1 MIKPLSLFVGWR
13 YIRSRRQNGFL
24 SFISLFTFLAMA
36 LGVAVLLIVLS
47 VMNGFE
53 REIRERLLTVLPHL
67 TVLGPADMR
76 PADGREPAEE
86 TGWQPVA
93 DRLQPLPGVQRV
105 APYISGYG
113 MMSAFGHSQ
122 ALKVQGIDPR
132 RPMFALEDHLVS
144 GQLEYLQPGEF
155 GLILGELAARRL
167 GVVPG
172 HEVRLTLPQASV
184 TPMGLFPRERRM
196 TVVGLFRV
204 GADVDATHAFVHI
217 DDAARLYRASN
228 GFHGLQVQLEAP
240 LMPAVAAESAT
251 AVLDD
256 GWSVTTWEQDQ
267 ATLFQAMRMEKVV
280 VGLLLT
286 IIIVVAA
293 FNIVANLVLMVADKR
308 KDIAVLRTLGCSSG
322 MVMAI
327 FMVQGVSLGL
337 AGIVAGGLLGT
348 VVALSIGPVMG
359 WLEAL
364 FGFQV
369 FDASVYFISQLP
381 SDPRLSDFVGVV
393 GAALVLS
400 ILAALYPAWRA
411 GQIPPAEVLR
421 YHQ

>member
-1 MIKPLSLFVGWR
+1 MKPLSFFIGWR

-53 REIRERLLTVLPHL
+53 REIRQRLLTVLPHL
-67 TVLGPADMR
+67 TVTGPAHQ
-76 PADGREPAEE
+76 AD
-86 TGWQPVA
+86 WQPVLE
-93 DRLQPLPGVQRV
+93 RLEPLVEVQGV

-113 MMSAFGHSQ
+113 MMSASGYSQ
-122 ALKVQGIDPR
+122 ALKIQGIDPQ
-132 RPMFALEDHLVS
+132 RPLFNLEDHLIS
-144 GQLEYLQPGEF
+144 GELDHLQPGAF

-167 GVVPG
+167 DVKPG
-172 HEVRLTLPQASV
+172 DEVRLTLPQASV

-196 TVVGLFRV
+196 TVIGRFRV
-204 GADVDATHAFVHI
+204 GADVDASHAFVHI
-217 DDAARLYRASN
+217 DDAARLYRARD
-228 GFHGLQVQLEAP
+228 GFHGLQVQLKAP
-240 LMPAVAAESAT
+240 LLPAAAADSVMG
-251 AVLDD
+251 VLPR
-256 GWSVTTWEQDQ
+256 GWQVTTWEQEQ

-286 IIIVVAA
+286 IIIIVAA

-327 FMVQGVSLGL
+327 FLVQGVSLGL
-337 AGIVAGGLLGT
+337 AGIVAGGVLGAI
-348 VVALSIGPVMG
+348 VSLVIGNIMA

-381 SDPRLSDFVGVV
+381 SDPRLSDFAGVMG
-393 GAALVLS
+393 GALILS
-400 ILAALYPAWRA
+400 IVAALYPAWRA
-411 GQIPPAEVLR
+411 GQVPPAEVLR

>member
-1 MIKPLSLFVGWR
+1 MIKPLSVFIGWR
-13 YIRSRRQNGFL
+13 YIRNRRQNGFL

-53 REIRERLLTVLPHL
+53 REMRQRLLTVLPHL
-67 TVLGPADMR
+67 TVLGPA
-76 PADGREPAEE
+76 EE
-86 TGWQPVA
+86 ARWQPVA
-93 DRLQPLPGVQRV
+93 VRLQAVTGVERV

-113 MMSAFGHSQ
+113 MMNAFGYSQ

-132 RPMFALEDHLVS
+132 RPLFALEDHMVAGRLD
-144 GQLEYLQPGEF
+144 YLQPGEF

-167 GVVPG
+167 GVEPG
-172 HEVRLTLPQASV
+172 HQVRLTLPQASV

-217 DDAARLYRASN
+217 EDAGRLYRAGN
-228 GFHGLQVQLEAP
+228 GFHGLQVQLESPLLPAP
-240 LMPAVAAESAT
+240 AAESVR

-256 GWSVTTWEQDQ
+256 GWSVTTWEQEQ

-286 IIIVVAA
+286 IIIIVAA

-337 AGIVAGGLLGT
+337 AGIVAGGLIGMT
-348 VVALSIGPVMG
+348 GALAIGPMMS

-364 FGFQV
+364 FGFQM

-381 SDPRLSDFVGVV
+381 SDPRLADFVGVV
-393 GAALVLS
+393 SAALVLS

>member
-1 MIKPLSLFVGWR
+1 MIKPLSVFIGWR
-13 YIRSRRQNGFL
+13 YIRNRRQNGFL

-53 REIRERLLTVLPHL
+53 REMRQRLLTVLPHL
-67 TVLGPADMR
+67 TVLGPA
-76 PADGREPAEE
+76 EE
-86 TGWQPVA
+86 ARWQPVA
-93 DRLQPLPGVQRV
+93 VRLQAVTGVERV

-113 MMSAFGHSQ
+113 MMNAFGYSQ

-132 RPMFALEDHLVS
+132 RPLFALEDHMVAGRLD
-144 GQLEYLQPGEF
+144 YLQPGEF

-167 GVVPG
+167 GVEPG
-172 HEVRLTLPQASV
+172 HQVRLTLPQASV

-204 GADVDATHAFVHI
+204 GADADATHAFVHI
-217 DDAARLYRASN
+217 EDAGRLYRAGN
-228 GFHGLQVQLEAP
+228 GFHGLQVQLESPLLPAP
-240 LMPAVAAESAT
+240 AAESVR

-256 GWSVTTWEQDQ
+256 GWSVTTWEQEQ

-286 IIIVVAA
+286 IIIIVAA

-337 AGIVAGGLLGT
+337 AGIVAGGLIGMT
-348 VVALSIGPVMG
+348 GALAIGPMMS

-364 FGFQV
+364 FGFQM

-381 SDPRLSDFVGVV
+381 SDPRLADFVGVV
-393 GAALVLS
+393 SAALVLS

>member
-1 MIKPLSLFVGWR
+1 MIKPLSVFIGWR
-13 YIRSRRQNGFL
+13 YIRNRRQNGFL

-53 REIRERLLTVLPHL
+53 REMRQRLLTVLPHL
-67 TVLGPADMR
+67 TVLGPA
-76 PADGREPAEE
+76 EE
-86 TGWQPVA
+86 ARWQPVA
-93 DRLQPLPGVQRV
+93 VRLQAVTGVERV

-113 MMSAFGHSQ
+113 MMNAFGYSQ

-132 RPMFALEDHLVS
+132 RPLFALEDHMVAGRLD
-144 GQLEYLQPGEF
+144 YLQPGEF

-167 GVVPG
+167 GVEPG
-172 HEVRLTLPQASV
+172 HQVRLTLPQASV

-204 GADVDATHAFVHI
+204 GADADATHAFVHI
-217 DDAARLYRASN
+217 EDAGRLYRAGN
-228 GFHGLQVQLEAP
+228 GFHGLQVQLESPLLPAP
-240 LMPAVAAESAT
+240 AAESVR

-256 GWSVTTWEQDQ
+256 GWSVTTWEQEQ

-286 IIIVVAA
+286 IIIIVAA

-337 AGIVAGGLLGT
+337 AGIVAGGLIGMT
-348 VVALSIGPVMG
+348 GALAIGPMMS

-364 FGFQV
+364 FGFQM

-381 SDPRLSDFVGVV
+381 SDPRLADFVGVV

>member
-1 MIKPLSLFVGWR
+1 MIKPLSLFIGWR

-24 SFISLFTFLAMA
+24 SFISLFTFLAMT

-53 REIRERLLTVLPHL
+53 REVRQRLLTVLPHL
-67 TVLGPADMR
+67 TVTGPAESSGWM
-76 PADGREPAEE
+76 PMAE
-86 TGWQPVA
+86 Q
-93 DRLQPLPGVQRV
+93 LQQQAAVQQV

-122 ALKVQGIDPR
+122 ALKVQGIDPD
-132 RPMFALEDHLVS
+132 RPMFSLGEHLIS
-144 GQLEYLQPGEF
+144 GRMESLKPGEF

-167 GVVPG
+167 GVMPG
-172 HEVRLTLPQASV
+172 DEVRLTLPQASV

-217 DDAARLYRASN
+217 EDAARLYRVRN
-228 GFHGLQVQLEAP
+228 GFHGLQAQLHQP
-240 LMPAVAAESAT
+240 LSPAAAAESVSA
-251 AVLDD
+251 LLPD
-256 GWSVTTWEQDQ
+256 GWRVISWEQEQ

-280 VGLLLT
+280 VGLLLA

-322 MVMAI
+322 TIMAI
-327 FMVQGVSLGL
+327 FMVQGVSLGA

-348 VVALSIGPVMG
+348 IVSLVIGSLMT
-359 WLEAL
+359 WLEGI

-381 SDPRLSDFVGVV
+381 SDPRLPDFVGVM
-393 GAALVLS
+393 GTALILS
-400 ILAALYPAWRA
+400 IVAALYPAWRA

>member
-1 MIKPLSLFVGWR
+1 MIKPLSVFIGWR
-13 YIRSRRQNGFL
+13 YIRNRRQNGFL

-53 REIRERLLTVLPHL
+53 REMRQRLLTVLPHL
-67 TVLGPADMR
+67 TVLGPA
-76 PADGREPAEE
+76 EE
-86 TGWQPVA
+86 ARWQPVA
-93 DRLQPLPGVQRV
+93 VRLQAVTGVERV

-113 MMSAFGHSQ
+113 MMNAFGYSQ

-132 RPMFALEDHLVS
+132 RPLFALEDHMVAGRLD
-144 GQLEYLQPGEF
+144 YLQPGEF

-167 GVVPG
+167 GVEPG
-172 HEVRLTLPQASV
+172 HQVRLTLPQASV

-204 GADVDATHAFVHI
+204 GADADATHAFVHI
-217 DDAARLYRASN
+217 EDAGRLYRAGN
-228 GFHGLQVQLEAP
+228 GFHGLQVQLESPLLPAP
-240 LMPAVAAESAT
+240 AAESVR

-256 GWSVTTWEQDQ
+256 GWSVTTWEQEQ

-280 VGLLLT
+280 VGLLRT
-286 IIIVVAA
+286 IIIIVAA

-337 AGIVAGGLLGT
+337 AGIVAGGLIGMT
-348 VVALSIGPVMG
+348 GALAIGPMMS

-364 FGFQV
+364 FGFQM

-381 SDPRLSDFVGVV
+381 SDPRLADFVGVV
-393 GAALVLS
+393 SAALVLS